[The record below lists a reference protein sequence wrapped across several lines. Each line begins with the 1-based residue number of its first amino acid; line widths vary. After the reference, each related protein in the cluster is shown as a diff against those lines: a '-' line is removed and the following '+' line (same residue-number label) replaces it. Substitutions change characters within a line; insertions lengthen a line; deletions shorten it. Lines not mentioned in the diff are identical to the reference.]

1 MDFDPGRR
9 PLPDLTEPVTAL
21 VTGASSGI
29 GLAMVDQLLR
39 NRHVARVL
47 AVSRSATS
55 SPSLQALR
63 EREGDR
69 LQRVAADL
77 ADDAGLRAV
86 GDALRGTEALH
97 LVVHAAG
104 ALHGEDF
111 APEKALTQVRRASLE
126 RVFAINAFAPLLLAQ
141 ALMPLLCRGRP
152 AVFASLSARVGSI
165 GDNRSGGWYAYRAS
179 KAAQN
184 QLMRTFAIEWRRRN
198 PQGRCL
204 VLHPGTVDTPL
215 SAPFQAGVPADRL
228 FEPSRAAAQLLDVV
242 ARATPADTG
251 RFLGWDGAE
260 IPW

>member
-1 MDFDPGRR
+1 MNFDPDRR
-9 PLPDLTEPVTAL
+9 PLSDVSEPVTAL

-39 NRHVARVL
+39 NRHVDRVV
-47 AVSRSATS
+47 AVSRSADS

-63 EREGDR
+63 DREGER
-69 LQRVAADL
+69 LHCIAADL
-77 ADDAGLRAV
+77 SDDAGLCAV
-86 GDALRGTEALH
+86 VDGLNGTQALH

-104 ALHGEDF
+104 ALHGDGF
-111 APEKALTQVRRASLE
+111 APEKAVAQVRRVSLE

-141 ALMPLLCRGRP
+141 ALLPLLCRGRP

-165 GDNRSGGWYAYRAS
+165 GDNRAGGWYAYRAS

-184 QLMRTFAIEWRRRN
+184 QLMRTFSIEWRWRN

-204 VLHPGTVDTPL
+204 SLHPGTVDTPL
-215 SAPFQAGVPADRL
+215 SAPFQAGVPEGRL
-228 FEPSRAAAQLLDVV
+228 FEPARAASQLLDVI
-242 ARATPADTG
+242 ARSTPADSG
-251 RFLGWDGAE
+251 RFLAWDGAE